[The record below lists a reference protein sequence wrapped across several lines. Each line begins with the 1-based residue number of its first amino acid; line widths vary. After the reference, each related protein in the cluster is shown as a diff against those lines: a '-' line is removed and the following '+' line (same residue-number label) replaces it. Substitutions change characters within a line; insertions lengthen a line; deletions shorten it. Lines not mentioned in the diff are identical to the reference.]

1 MPLHAFL
8 DDVKR
13 RFEPGLGVN
22 SRRHGILST
31 SRKIQWALSTSM
43 KVRRLQD
50 QVAVPIVA
58 VGVMLGQQI
67 VCVFIDA
74 WIYSLIA
81 DIF

>member
-13 RFEPGLGVN
+13 RFEPCLGVS
-22 SRRHGILST
+22 SRRHGLLST
-31 SRKIQWALSTSM
+31 SRKIQWALSKSK

-50 QVAVPIVA
+50 QVVVPMVA

-67 VCVFIDA
+67 VCVFI
-74 WIYSLIA
+74 
-81 DIF
+81 